1 MHFNLPNA
9 LTWFRIIAIPLVV
22 AVFYLPVTW
31 ARPAAGLLF
40 GLAGIT
46 DWLDGYLA
54 RRLGQTSNFG
64 AFLDPVA
71 DKLIVSTALV
81 LLVQARA
88 ADVAVYPRFD
98 LHLGGDPTIALAL
111 VAAVIIGREI
121 TVSALREWMSLIGA
135 RAHVAV
141 NFFGKWK
148 TTFQIVGI
156 TLMLYRAPV
165 LGFGAYAV
173 GEALL
178 YVAAALT
185 LWSMI
190 EYLRAALPAMRG
202 AEDSHTRG

>member
-1 MHFNLPNA
+1 MKFNLPNA
-9 LTWFRIIAIPLVV
+9 LTWFRVVAIPLVV
-22 AVFYLPVTW
+22 VVFFAPELCAWPEAW

-46 DWLDGYLA
+46 DYFDGYLA
-54 RRLGQTSNFG
+54 RRLGLTSSFG

-81 LLVQARA
+81 LLLQA
-88 ADVAVYPRFD
+88 
-98 LHLGGDPTIALAL
+98 DPQITLAL

-121 TVSALREWMSLIGA
+121 TVSALREWMSQIGA

-141 NFFGKWK
+141 SVFGKWK
-148 TTFQIVGI
+148 TTLQIIGI
-156 TLMLYRAPV
+156 SFMLYREP
-165 LGFGAYAV
+165 LLTLPTYRI
-173 GEALL
+173 GEWLV

-190 EYLRAALPAMRG
+190 DYLRAAWPAMR
-202 AEDSHTRG
+202 AHD

>member
-1 MHFNLPNA
+1 MKFNLPNA
-9 LTWFRIIAIPLVV
+9 LTWFRVVAIPLVV
-22 AVFYLPVTW
+22 AVFFGPVLFGWPEVW

-46 DWLDGYLA
+46 DYFDGYLA
-54 RRLGQTSNFG
+54 RRLGLTSNFG

-81 LLVQARA
+81 LLVQA
-88 ADVAVYPRFD
+88 
-98 LHLGGDPTIALAL
+98 DPQIILAL

-121 TVSALREWMSLIGA
+121 TVSALREWMSQIGA

-141 NFFGKWK
+141 SIFGKWK
-148 TTFQIVGI
+148 TTLQIIGI
-156 TLMLYRAPV
+156 SFMLYREP
-165 LGFGAYAV
+165 LFNLPTYRI
-173 GEALL
+173 GEWLT

-190 EYLRAALPAMRG
+190 DYLRAAWPAMR
-202 AEDSHTRG
+202 AHD

>member
-1 MHFNLPNA
+1 MKFNLPNA
-9 LTWFRIIAIPLVV
+9 LTWFRVVAIPLVV
-22 AVFYLPVTW
+22 LVFYGPQLFGWQETW

-46 DWLDGYLA
+46 DYFDGYLA
-54 RRLGQTSNFG
+54 RRLGLTSSFG

-81 LLVQARA
+81 LLVQA
-88 ADVAVYPRFD
+88 
-98 LHLGGDPTIALAL
+98 DPQITLAL
-111 VAAVIIGREI
+111 VAAIIIGREI

-141 NFFGKWK
+141 SIFGKWK
-148 TTFQIVGI
+148 TTLQIIGI
-156 TLMLYRAPV
+156 SFMLYRERLFTLPS
-165 LGFGAYAV
+165 YRI
-173 GEALL
+173 GEWLV

-190 EYLRAALPAMRG
+190 DYLRAAWPAMR
-202 AEDSHTRG
+202 ERS